1 MTLGG
6 FDLGQNAGWLVHL
19 AALCQ
24 LSGFLLRDQLRLRAL
39 VMLGNALYVTYYFL
53 LPVPL
58 WDAMFWSAAIGVTNL
73 VMIVVIARRRSAH
86 AITDDAMRVF
96 ATFRGMEPGDF
107 RALMGLGKIVAAD
120 VPAVLTTIDV
130 KSDRLFYV
138 ISGALEIRRADRLIE
153 TAGPMFVGELG
164 YLLDRAASAT
174 VTLAPGGRYAV
185 WESAV
190 LRRLTARRERIGQC
204 LERALNR
211 DLALKLH

>member
-1 MTLGG
+1 MTLSG
-6 FDLGQNAGWLVHL
+6 FDLGQNGAWLVHV

-58 WDAMFWSAAIGVTNL
+58 WDAMFWSAAIGTTNL
-73 VMIVVIARRRSAH
+73 VMIAVIARRRSGH
-86 AITDDAMRVF
+86 AITDDALRVF

-107 RALMGLGKIVAAD
+107 RALMALGKIVAAD
-120 VPAVLTTIDV
+120 APTVLTTIGV
-130 KSDRLFYV
+130 KNDRLFYV
-138 ISGALEIRRADRLIE
+138 IEGAIEIRRADRLVE
-153 TAGPMFVGELG
+153 TRGPMFIGELG
-164 YLLDRAASAT
+164 YLLDRPASAT

-185 WESAV
+185 WESTA
-190 LRRLTARRERIGQC
+190 LRRLAARRERIALC
-204 LERALNR
+204 LDRVFNR